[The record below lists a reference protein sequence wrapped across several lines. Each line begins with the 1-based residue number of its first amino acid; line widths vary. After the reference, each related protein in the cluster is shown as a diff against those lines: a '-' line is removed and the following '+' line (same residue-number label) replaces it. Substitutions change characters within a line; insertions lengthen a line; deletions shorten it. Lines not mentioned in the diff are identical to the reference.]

1 MQWHNTALDRRSRLC
16 CSTGR
21 VLCNTVEKCN
31 EEAVATW
38 PGERL
43 KRRRVSELRWWGW
56 CNVWEL
62 WIGFYYPQWQIFFSH
77 IHTLRVWLKDT
88 LTQMSQLVTDQLSC
102 SCDKNPHKTQNKNQP
117 DLNPIVYLSVSLW
130 LHSTICC
137 HADIYQKHDY
147 KAFHSSHFTTLF
159 ICLHVILQPQCV
171 TDHRYR
177 VIWKRKFSQ
186 DSTPSC
192 ENSFR
197 IAVSICCVTG
207 AKNKVYS
214 CFLW

>member
-1 MQWHNTALDRRSRLC
+1 MQCLR
-16 CSTGR
+16 
-21 VLCNTVEKCN
+21 
-31 EEAVATW
+31 AVNWLLLSSVTD
-38 PGERL
+38 
-43 KRRRVSELRWWGW
+43 
-56 CNVWEL
+56 
-62 WIGFYYPQWQIFFSH
+62 IFLP
-77 IHTLRVWLKDT
+77 HTHT
-88 LTQMSQLVTDQLSC
+88 ESLTQGHFNTNATISNRPAELQLRQKTPQNNNQL
-102 SCDKNPHKTQNKNQP
+102 

-159 ICLHVILQPQCV
+159 ICLHVILPPQCV

>member
-62 WIGFYYPQWQIFFSH
+62 WIGFYYPQWQIFFSY

-88 LTQMSQLVTDQLSC
+88 LTQMPQLVTDQLSC
-102 SCDKNPHKTQNKNQP
+102 SCDKKPHKTTISRIWTLLSICLCHFDSIRLSAAMLIFTKSMTIKHFTQVILP
-117 DLNPIVYLSVSLW
+117 HSLYAFMSFCHHSVSQITDTESYEKESFHRT
-130 LHSTICC
+130 LHRRM
-137 HADIYQKHDY
+137 K
-147 KAFHSSHFTTLF
+147 TLF
-159 ICLHVILQPQCV
+159 ASQCPFV
-171 TDHRYR
+171 
-177 VIWKRKFSQ
+177 V
-186 DSTPSC
+186 
-192 ENSFR
+192 
-197 IAVSICCVTG
+197 
-207 AKNKVYS
+207 
-214 CFLW
+214 